1 MAQPQNFPPAVP
13 VAPPNHDR
21 CLSLYDED
29 DFKDDNDIDKETLV
43 GGVESKKLRKG
54 SNQLTRQFNY
64 GPRHVNLLLI
74 IMLRIG
80 RKQLPI
86 VMFNNT

>member
-54 SNQLTRQFNY
+54 
-64 GPRHVNLLLI
+64 
-74 IMLRIG
+74 
-80 RKQLPI
+80 
-86 VMFNNT
+86 